1 MSAALDKLFANLP
14 RLPSIPKVVQDL
26 IASLCKEDVDISS
39 LVEQVKQDQSL
50 SARVL
55 AMANSSQYGVSK
67 KIGAIDQAV
76 TLIGLSALRS
86 LVIASGMSRA
96 FSKVEGVDMK
106 AFWKHGLVTAGVAR
120 VIGKGK
126 GVNAE
131 FAYTAGLMHQIGEL
145 IIHLAYPAASKQLL
159 RENGPKGVDLLK
171 VERSLTETDHCEV
184 GQEMAVRW
192 NFPVEIRNALRWYV
206 EPLEAEAEPMAAVVN
221 ISAQIAEG
229 LEQGLGAEEISV
241 SLDVRV
247 LARLSMERPDTVWR
261 IESCMDLP
269 AASEH
274 LL

>member
-1 MSAALDKLFANLP
+1 MTPLDKLFANLP
-14 RLPSIPKVVQDL
+14 RLPSIPKIVQDL
-26 IASLCKEDVDISS
+26 IASLCKEDVDIGS
-39 LVEQVKQDQSL
+39 LVAQVKQDQSL

-76 TLIGLSALRS
+76 TLIGLSSLRS

-126 GVNAE
+126 GINPE
-131 FAYTAGLMHQIGEL
+131 FAYTAGLMYQIGEL
-145 IIHLAYPAASKQLL
+145 IIHLAYPAASKQLA
-159 RENGPKGVDLLK
+159 REGGPKGVELLK

-192 NFPVEIRNALRWYV
+192 NFPIEIRNALRWYA
-206 EPLEAEAEPMAAVVN
+206 EPLEPEAEPMAAVVH

-229 LEQGLGAEEISV
+229 LERGLGAEEISV
-241 SLDVRV
+241 SLDTNV

-261 IESCMDLP
+261 IEACKDLP
-269 AASEH
+269 AASEQ